1 MGNNNNQHQHQCCC
15 CSQGKNKD
23 EEMLRVLLAHW
34 IEHNNSHEEGF
45 REWADKAGKIGK
57 DEVSKLIG
65 KAADSLKAA
74 SDFLMEAKK
83 HM

>member
-1 MGNNNNQHQHQCCC
+1 MCNNDKEPKCCC
-15 CSQGKNKD
+15 AMGKNKD

-45 REWADKAGKIGK
+45 REWADKAEKLGKS
-57 DEVSKLIG
+57 EVSELIA
-65 KAADSLKAA
+65 KAANYLKSA
-74 SDFLMEAKK
+74 SDTLLEAKK

>member
-1 MGNNNNQHQHQCCC
+1 MGENNCCK
-15 CSQGKNKD
+15 SDKEKD
-23 EEMLRVLLAHW
+23 IETLKILLAHW

-45 REWADKAGKIGK
+45 REWADKAKNFRK
-57 DEVSKLIG
+57 TEVSELIS

-74 SDFLMEAKK
+74 SDYLLEAKK